1 MQTTYFKH
9 ENDTYLILLNATWV
23 AYHLQDQGEA
33 ISSLI
38 TEKIRGFYTV
48 EEAAV
53 AEKAEGEEI
62 TSDTGII
69 LNNPFWTKQ
78 KEVSD
83 EIMSDFASFETALKG
98 A

>member
-9 ENDTYLILLNATWV
+9 ENDTYLILLNSTWV
-23 AYHLQDQGEA
+23 VYSLEDQGQA

-38 TEKIRGFYTV
+38 TEKMRGFYTAE
-48 EEAAV
+48 EEAT

-69 LNNPFWTKQ
+69 RSNPFWTKQ

-83 EIMSDFASFETALKG
+83 EILNDFASFENQL
-98 A
+98 

>member
-38 TEKIRGFYTV
+38 TEKMRGFYTV
-48 EEAAV
+48 EEAAA